1 MATTKGESLAGA
13 AAAQERHG
21 FGARAEAILG
31 RDWRAGWLFFLPTF
45 ILLFALIGW
54 PFVQGVYISFTKT
67 IGSIATI
74 GPFIGL
80 KNYTDLM
87 TDADF
92 WTSLWLTIRF
102 TFLTELFKPT
112 LGVIAA
118 LLIHNMVRWRP
129 IIAALILLPW
139 IVPAIVQALIWRAM
153 FNPIF
158 GAMNALLGMVG
169 LPAQVWL
176 GSPTSALWCIVLVN
190 VWAGIPFFTVTNLAG
205 LKSIDPELYD
215 AAAVDGASAW
225 QRFRYITLPGL
236 QYTLTVS
243 ILLSTIFTMNS
254 YGSIYLLT
262 SGGPLAATRVLGI
275 LTYERGFNSK
285 DFGSGAA
292 ISLITLPVF
301 AIVIWFLATYMIAG
315 TRGGGTDTT
324 AMRVFRPLLVPF
336 RMFFTALMDGGE
348 WIARQ
353 ISSGLKVIFRRQSGE
368 SLTSA
373 RGGKIVMGVIT
384 WTTLLL
390 LLFFELFPF
399 YFGFV
404 SAFKTNPQ
412 IMSVN
417 SILWPDPWTT
427 SQFTE
432 LLETTDF
439 TTWFWNTITVAVV
452 ASIIGV
458 VSSTLGAY
466 SLTRLRWRGAGG
478 LSTLMLIT
486 YMMPAIVMLIPLY
499 QTVTRLGLGNQLQAL
514 MLIYPSFL
522 LPFAIWLLMGYY
534 KSIPEELEDAARID
548 GANRFQ
554 IFWKIILPLAR
565 PAVMAVLLFSITSAW
580 NEFFLAY
587 VILSTA
593 KKFTFSV
600 GLYQIVFADVYP
612 LGMMMAATILMSIPI
627 LIFYGLGQKAMTE
640 GLTVGG
646 VKG

>member
-1 MATTKGESLAGA
+1 MASKGESLPSASP
-13 AAAQERHG
+13 AQLHQG
-21 FGARAEAILG
+21 FGARSEAALG

-45 ILLFALIGW
+45 VLLFGLIAW
-54 PFVQGVYISFTKT
+54 PFVQGIYISFTRT
-67 IGSIATI
+67 IGTVADI
-74 GPFIGL
+74 GPFVGL
-80 KNYTDLM
+80 QNYIDLLTDSAFW
-87 TDADF
+87 DAF
-92 WTSLWLTIRF
+92 WLTVRF

-118 LLIHNMVRWRP
+118 LLIHNLVRWRP
-129 IIAALILLPW
+129 IVAALILLPW

-158 GAMNALLGMVG
+158 GALNAMLSMVG
-169 LPAQVWL
+169 LPEQVWL
-176 GSPTSALWCIVLVN
+176 GDPASAVWCIVMVN

-236 QYTLTVS
+236 QYTLTIS

-275 LTYERGFNSK
+275 LTYERGFNAK

-292 ISLITLPVF
+292 IALITLPLF
-301 AIVIWFLATYMIAG
+301 AIVIWFLASYMMAG
-315 TRGGGTDTT
+315 VRGTSADTR
-324 AMRVFRPLLVPF
+324 AMRTLRPLMTPF
-336 RMFFTALMDGGE
+336 RMVFTGLFDAGE
-348 WIARQ
+348 WVARQ
-353 ISSGLKVIFRRQSGE
+353 ISGGLRRLLGRRQGE
-368 SLTSA
+368 ATASA
-373 RGGKIVMGVIT
+373 RTGRIAIGIIT
-384 WTTLLL
+384 WVTLGALLL
-390 LLFFELFPF
+390 FELFPF
-399 YFGFV
+399 YFGVV
-404 SAFKTNPQ
+404 SAFKTNAQ

-417 SILWPDPWTT
+417 NILWPNPWTLD
-427 SQFTE
+427 QFYS
-432 LLETTDF
+432 LFDETKF
-439 TTWFWNTITVAVV
+439 TTWFQNTVWVAIV
-452 ASIIGV
+452 ASVIGV
-458 VSSTLGAY
+458 VAATAGAY
-466 SLTRLRWRGAGG
+466 ALVRLRWRGAAVF
-478 LSTLMLIT
+478 STLMLIS
-486 YMMPAIVMLIPLY
+486 YMMPGIVMLIPLY
-499 QTVTRLGLGNQLQAL
+499 QMAVLAGLQNTLTAL

-565 PAVMAVLLFSITSAW
+565 PAIMAVLLFSITNAW

-587 VILSTA
+587 IILTSTRN
-593 KKFTFSV
+593 FTFSV
-600 GLYQIVFADVYP
+600 GLYQIVYADVYP
-612 LGMMMAATILMSIPI
+612 LGQMMAATILMSIPI
-627 LIFYGLGQKAMTE
+627 LIFYGMAQKAMTE